1 MGFTVPEI
9 DSILAPYARK
19 TFQHYL
25 EEYYSI
31 AESELAP
38 DSFVNEKAARKW
50 ALEKTQ
56 RDVAQGFQGFEHTF
70 NTVASSRG
78 DYPFVTMTGG
88 CEEDEFGQLVWE
100 TALKVRMEG
109 QGHPNKKRP
118 AIFPKLVFLYTSKL
132 HTQGKPLYHLFKIG
146 VECSA
151 KAMYPDWLSLDE
163 VSGGQ
168 STVGKIFH
176 KYHKFGVENSR
187 WKIDDNGKVYENPS
201 WVDAIISPMGCRA
214 YLSPIYQSGKL
225 TPVGENDKPIFHGRF
240 NGGAVSLNL
249 PMIYMKAK
257 QENRNFFEVLK
268 FYCDMID
275 KIHIKTYDF
284 LSKLK
289 ASCNPVGFCEGGF
302 GRLQPTDKIQPLVD
316 RITFSYGFTA
326 LHELQELATQQSL
339 YEVRNDDNALAWK
352 TECFI
357 NDYVEKK
364 KQEREEGKCP
374 YIAAIYSTPRH
385 NWVA

>member
-38 DSFVNEKAARKW
+38 GAFVNEKAARKW

-56 RDVAQGFQGFEHTF
+56 RDIAQGFQGFEHTF

-132 HTQGKPLYHLFKIG
+132 HAQGKPLYHLFKTG

-151 KAMYPDWLSLDE
+151 KAMYPDWLSLDK

-176 KYHKFGVENSR
+176 KYHKFGIENSR
-187 WKIDDNGKVYENPS
+187 WKIDDNGKVYENPN
-201 WVDAIISPMGCRA
+201 WVDAIISPMGKR
-214 YLSPIYQSGKL
+214 K
-225 TPVGENDKPIFHGRF
+225 
-240 NGGAVSLNL
+240 
-249 PMIYMKAK
+249 
-257 QENRNFFEVLK
+257 
-268 FYCDMID
+268 
-275 KIHIKTYDF
+275 
-284 LSKLK
+284 
-289 ASCNPVGFCEGGF
+289 
-302 GRLQPTDKIQPLVD
+302 LQPILNFLNSAKRCGD
-316 RITFSYGFTA
+316 
-326 LHELQELATQQSL
+326 
-339 YEVRNDDNALAWK
+339 
-352 TECFI
+352 
-357 NDYVEKK
+357 
-364 KQEREEGKCP
+364 
-374 YIAAIYSTPRH
+374 IYRC
-385 NWVA
+385 